1 MILDR
6 WCDVKVTEKN
16 EKKKAKVAASSKIFV
31 ARLSATITTEDLK
44 EHFEKFGPVT
54 DVFIPKPFRSFGFV
68 TFQESKTAQSL
79 FGKEHLIK
87 GVSVHIGSAQPRM
100 KQGHDQ
106 HGGGGGGGRGGGG
119 QFG

>member
-1 MILDR
+1 MLISPWDGAGISKGFAFIKFKDLEAQEKVLLTRHMILDR

-79 FGKEHLIK
+79 FGKDHLIK
-87 GVSVHIGSAQPRM
+87 G
-100 KQGHDQ
+100 
-106 HGGGGGGGRGGGG
+106 
-119 QFG
+119 